1 MQQIFLK
8 FDKVPRTTAQQQ
20 KIAVVTGR
28 VFKYDNKNLKATKKA
43 YMDMLKFH
51 VPKVMH
57 KSAVSVSICYFFER
71 PKSVKKNAIYKITR
85 PDLDNLAKALLDVM
99 TKLGFW
105 VDDSLIARLHLTKK
119 YAKGDVGIKILIDGI
134 EDIDD

>member
-20 KIAVVTGR
+20 KIAVINGKVL
-28 VFKYDNKNLKATKKA
+28 KYDDKNLKATKRA
-43 YMDMLKFH
+43 YTDMLRLY
-51 VPKVMH
+51 VPDVMH
-57 KSAVSVSICYFFER
+57 ESAVSVSICYYFER

-105 VDDSLIARLHLTKK
+105 VDDSLIAKLHLTKK

-134 EDIDD
+134 DD